1 MGLTGPALTL
11 TVRDAETQQYTQI
24 GMNRGRSEAEDLT
37 LQHSQP
43 SLAVEDQCSSDRD
56 LHQLPRE
63 EARAHC
69 MPDLRHVRQASRSR
83 RLIR

>member
-1 MGLTGPALTL
+1 MGLIGPALTL
-11 TVRDAETQQYTQI
+11 TVRDAETKQYTQI

-43 SLAVEDQCSSDRD
+43 SLAVEDERSSNRD
-56 LHQLPRE
+56 LRQLPRE
-63 EARAHC
+63 EACAHR
-69 MPDLRHVRQASRSR
+69 MPDLRYLRQASRPR

>member
-37 LQHSQP
+37 LQHS
-43 SLAVEDQCSSDRD
+43 
-56 LHQLPRE
+56 
-63 EARAHC
+63 
-69 MPDLRHVRQASRSR
+69 
-83 RLIR
+83 